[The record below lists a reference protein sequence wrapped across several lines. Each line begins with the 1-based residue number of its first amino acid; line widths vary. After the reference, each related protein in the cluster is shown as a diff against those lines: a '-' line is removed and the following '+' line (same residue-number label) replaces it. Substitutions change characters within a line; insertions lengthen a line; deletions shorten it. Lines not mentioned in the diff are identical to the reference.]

1 MRSYSNF
8 NFESAVVSLINL
20 PFWTFERISA
30 KFQMT
35 IKCTNLRVWIC
46 PFELKLIS
54 YRYVTVPKQSPLSF
68 NLPELAYAGTL
79 YPPRSFSLF
88 WNPGAYRVKR
98 CQLRISW
105 KVRNE
110 TEPYVLLLKP
120 LFLGRVMIDIIH
132 RKLNSEVVL
141 IGRP

>member
-8 NFESAVVSLINL
+8 NFESAVISLINL

-35 IKCTNLRVWIC
+35 IKCTILRVVIC
-46 PFELKLIS
+46 PFEHKLIS

-68 NLPELAYAGTL
+68 NLLELAYAGTL

-88 WNPGAYRVKR
+88 WNPGAYRVN
-98 CQLRISW
+98 ISYIPCFSQCR
-105 KVRNE
+105 VAQERVVE
-110 TEPYVLLLKP
+110 SCTLPLEV
-120 LFLGRVMIDIIH
+120 LFLSLAKSLGTLQCH
-132 RKLNSEVVL
+132 S
-141 IGRP
+141 

>member
-35 IKCTNLRVWIC
+35 IKCTILRVVIC
-46 PFELKLIS
+46 PFEHKLIS

-68 NLPELAYAGTL
+68 NLLELAYWVPFYT
-79 YPPRSFSLF
+79 PQSFSLF
-88 WNPGAYRVKR
+88 WNPRAYRVK
-98 CQLRISW
+98 
-105 KVRNE
+105 KD
-110 TEPYVLLLKP
+110 VLCLDSYLKLLTTN
-120 LFLGRVMIDIIH
+120 LQSQINNFMVIT
-132 RKLNSEVVL
+132 KLVTRWEYK
-141 IGRP
+141 